1 MRMKHDRIGIGKRQS
16 VNLSLD
22 TGVVEAA
29 RESGVN
35 MSQISEAALRREI
48 QRIRDARWQDDNRE
62 WIEANNRWVEKNGL
76 PLAKY
81 RMF

>member
-1 MRMKHDRIGIGKRQS
+1 MKHDHIRIGKRQS

-29 RESGVN
+29 RGVGVN
-35 MSQISEAALRREI
+35 LSQISEEALSREV
-48 QRIRDARWQDDNRE
+48 QRIRAAQWQEDNRE

-76 PLAKY
+76 PLDKY

>member
-1 MRMKHDRIGIGKRQS
+1 MKDAIRVGKRRP

-22 TGVVEAA
+22 TGVIDAA
-29 RESGVN
+29 RDAGVN
-35 MSQISEAALRREI
+35 LSQISEAALHREV
-48 QRIRDARWQDDNRE
+48 QRIRDVRWQEDNRD